1 MNKNERKIMMINDEY
16 KNLYV
21 NEIIWR
27 NLNDE
32 ISRSTKFCIF
42 GERKGNKKSN
52 IDGWNGIRSS
62 RENLSFVYV
71 VLKTDFLRSLE
82 LKKQKLENERSKR
95 DNQSLPGVCIYMY
108 ILHRK
113 KKN

>member
-95 DNQSLPGVCIYMY
+95 DNQSLPGVCIY